1 MRSTGLV
8 FREPIV
14 SMNDRQI
21 GVFILAKNEE
31 ENISRSVGAFDG
43 AGWPVHVLDSGSTD
57 ATVEIVSKFPFA
69 AVQSYRYSNH
79 CNAYNEIVE
88 VLGAGYQFVVVLDS
102 DMVVSKALQSEIR
115 DILNC
120 PDQGWRILDAVVEMY
135 SEGVPLRRASL
146 CPPKV
151 FLFKTGKACFVS
163 TGHAER
169 VADGVK
175 VSRVKSK
182 LIHDDRKSYSSYLQ
196 SQFRYANNLVA
207 RYVEG
212 KVSSRDK
219 LRVRWPL
226 LIFAVPF
233 VSFFWRRGFMDGRA
247 GVVYALDRLIAE
259 AIMYRQAV
267 ASRLHKSSSEK
278 N

>member
-1 MRSTGLV
+1 MSAN
-8 FREPIV
+8 V
-14 SMNDRQI
+14 SPI

-43 AGWPVHVLDSGSTD
+43 TGWPVHVLDSGSSD
-57 ATVEIVSKFPFA
+57 KTVEIVSRFSFA
-69 AVQSYRYSNH
+69 EVQAYTYSNH

-88 VLGAGYQFVVVLDS
+88 TIGAAYRFVIVLDS
-102 DMVVSKALQSEIR
+102 DMVVSRALQNEIGELLR
-115 DILNC
+115 GA
-120 PDQGWRILDAVVEMY
+120 DQDWRILDAVVEMY
-135 SEGVPLRRASL
+135 SEGVALQRASL

-151 FLFKTGKACFVS
+151 FLFRTGKACFVS
-163 TGHAER
+163 TGHAEK

-175 VSRVKSK
+175 VGRVKNK

-247 GVVYALDRLIAE
+247 GVIYALDRLIAE

-267 ASRLHKSSSEK
+267 ASRLHKSSAKK